1 MDWDRIIA
9 HNRDA
14 LAAILAGLV
23 ALMAGRADAALIA
36 RPLRRAVLAAL
47 RPAEAALRR
56 LIVMVAAARGLVPQQ
71 AARRARPLPDF
82 ASLARKPRAPA
93 FALID
98 PPRPP
103 LVWRS
108 ADAGPPARRAIPRIS
123 LPGVSVP
130 AFLAPARFP
139 SVNDSE
145 TDAAAL
151 SARLAAFSRALD
163 ALPAEARRLARLV
176 ARRRAAGRPR
186 AGSPLRSGR
195 PPGHRARPVNAA
207 DAVLADCHYFAR
219 LAEWPPPPGRQIA

>member
-1 MDWDRIIA
+1 MDWDRIISD
-9 HNRDA
+9 NRDA

-23 ALMAGRADAALIA
+23 ALMAGCAGAARIA
-36 RPLRRAVLAAL
+36 RPLRSAILAAL

-56 LIVMVAAARGLVPQQ
+56 LIVMVAASRGLVPRE

-82 ASLARKPRAPA
+82 AALARKPRAPA

-103 LVWRS
+103 FVWRS
-108 ADAGPPARRAIPRIS
+108 DDAGPPARRAIPRIS
-123 LPGVSVP
+123 LPGVGDP
-130 AFLAPARFP
+130 AFLAPARLP
-139 SVNDSE
+139 PVDDGE
-145 TDAAAL
+145 ADAAAL
-151 SARLAAFSRALD
+151 RARLAAFSRALD

-186 AGSPLRSGR
+186 DGSPLRSGR
-195 PPGHRARPVNAA
+195 PPGHRARPANEA

-219 LAEWPPPPGRQIA
+219 LCAWPPP